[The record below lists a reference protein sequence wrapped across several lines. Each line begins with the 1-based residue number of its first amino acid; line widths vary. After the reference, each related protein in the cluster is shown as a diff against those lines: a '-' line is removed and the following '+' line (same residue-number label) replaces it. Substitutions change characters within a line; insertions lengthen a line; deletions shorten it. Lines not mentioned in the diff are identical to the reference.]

1 MHSLDTHMYLS
12 EAAISYTWHPQ
23 QVHTV
28 TQRVTLAINRVL
40 KGHLQQFTGK
50 RCPTNSRWQE
60 NPAMPQFW
68 VAAVETVGQKQEDPT
83 AIPSRRHKIQCDRT
97 KSHSCGTL
105 EPLCWFLLPRCL
117 PFLVVLA
124 SVSLTWHIKLVTLCM
139 AKGNCMSLV
148 TSDQHSTCTI
158 CDHISIRLKSIL

>member
-1 MHSLDTHMYLS
+1 MHSLDIQMYLS
-12 EAAISYTWHPQ
+12 EAAISHTMTSTTGTHYITESDTSHEQGTERTPWT
-23 QVHTV
+23 VHRETLPNKLSVTGEPRNATV
-28 TQRVTLAINRVL
+28 LSCCGWGAKARRPDSDS
-40 KGHLQQFTGK
+40 LQKAQ
-50 RCPTNSRWQE
+50 
-60 NPAMPQFW
+60 NPMRQD
-68 VAAVETVGQKQEDPT
+68 QKPLL
-83 AIPSRRHKIQCDRT
+83 RH
-97 KSHSCGTL
+97 SV

>member
-1 MHSLDTHMYLS
+1 MHSLDIQMYLS
-12 EAAISYTWHPQ
+12 EAAISHTMTSTTGTHYITESDTSHEQGTERTPWT
-23 QVHTV
+23 VH
-28 TQRVTLAINRVL
+28 RETLPN
-40 KGHLQQFTGK
+40 
-50 RCPTNSRWQE
+50 NSRWQE
-60 NPAMPQFW
+60 NPAMAQFR

-83 AIPSRRHKIQCDRT
+83 AIPSRRHKIQWDRT